1 MGRTAKPR
9 RAYRPRPV
17 TADTVETAIARAGLL
32 PESSRQALRAP
43 IIAALDGLR
52 TGTGQWPA
60 WCSMADALNVAEQLA
75 ADGIASNHAGT
86 IAAAQSVLA
95 DLHARLA
102 KGAPWTL
109 RAAELK
115 TLQDAAEI
123 AEIQLEYASQ
133 GEVADA
139 IESVKRRV
147 AGALAGSVG
156 ADTTV
161 CIGGLGRDRTTVD
174 TTVETNAEAA
184 A

>member
-17 TADTVETAIARAGLL
+17 IADTVETAIARAGLL
-32 PESSRQALRAP
+32 PGSTLQALRAA

-75 ADGIASNHAGT
+75 ADGIASNHAAT

-102 KGAPWTL
+102 EGAPWTL
-109 RAAELK
+109 RAAELDIVDIEE
-115 TLQDAAEI
+115 LVQHYG
-123 AEIQLEYASQ
+123 LSQ
-133 GEVADA
+133 
-139 IESVKRRV
+139 
-147 AGALAGSVG
+147 
-156 ADTTV
+156 
-161 CIGGLGRDRTTVD
+161 RDILSTPNHLSIK
-174 TTVETNAEAA
+174 ECFNS
-184 A
+184 